1 MELQSVCKAYGDK
14 VVLNHVSLTF
24 RPGHRYALMGPSGV
38 GKTTLARLLLG
49 LEELDSG
56 TVTGVPAKKSAVFQE
71 SRLVPQLTIPGNLR
85 LVLGKAFPE
94 EKIQAMLSRLSLT
107 DCLDT
112 PAARLS
118 GGQQRRAALAR
129 ALLFDAGLLVLDEPF
144 TGLDETNK
152 TAALA
157 AIRDTF
163 HGTLLLITHDTE
175 DAAALEAEVVAL

>member
-24 RPGHRYALMGPSGV
+24 QPGHRYALMGPSGV

-49 LEELDSG
+49 LEKPDSG

-112 PAARLS
+112 PAVRLS

-129 ALLFDAGLLVLDEPF
+129 ALLFDAELLVLDEPF
-144 TGLDETNK
+144 TSLDETNK